1 MAEEEPIGQRPPP
14 PERWDTHRVTLGG
27 DALLSQVVDTVSG
40 GDADKRQWARA
51 MIENEDSVAR
61 FVTKVPRALRAVR
74 EARGLSIDA
83 AADQAGISPSTL
95 ARLETGASVRID
107 LKLVARV
114 ALMLGVAP
122 RLDFADRGSGAAVS
136 VSDAETI
143 QANPVGLESLD
154 APFAASP
161 PGFGTEGGEWPDGKG
176 VVNPGF
182 NDATRDPSVLDVRI
196 RNLEARMATMEDRK
210 PKPGD

>member
-14 PERWDTHRVTLGG
+14 PERWDTHRVALGG
-27 DALLSQVVDTVSG
+27 DAFLSQVVDTVSG

-61 FVTKVPRALRAVR
+61 FVSKVPRALRAVR

-83 AADQAGISPSTL
+83 AADQAGISPSML
-95 ARLETGASVRID
+95 ARLETGASVRVD
-107 LKLVARV
+107 LRLVARV

-122 RLDFADRGSGAAVS
+122 RLDFADGGSGAAVS
-136 VSDAETI
+136 ISDAETI
-143 QANPVGLESLD
+143 QANPVALESLD

-161 PGFGTEGGEWPDGKG
+161 PGFGPEGTEWPDGKLG
-176 VVNPGF
+176 ANPGF
-182 NDATRDPSVLDVRI
+182 DDAARDPSVLDLRI
-196 RNLEARMATMEDRK
+196 RDLEARMATMEDRR